1 MTSKYRITVN
11 LPSRDLYNK
20 IDRLAKANNISKSN
34 VIESA
39 IKSAFIKGYDYLHA
53 AILNSEYMK
62 NRNDISQETL
72 KNTLIFSMTGIN
84 SSTVNSLGT
93 GYEKRINTIKFPLD
107 MHRLTDVYIA
117 PYAVEQKLTWERI
130 SDTVKER
137 LEQYIP
143 SLVNELDAP
152 PEALHIFLKQIDVK
166 YHIDDKRVAHI
177 TVMPTVAF
185 LPIYI
190 NDYQK
195 EHLNYFDFNGISYK
209 SFRAVATTGWSR
221 DKYTHLLYI
230 NDVASSKSGG
240 YFINVCYDKQERLY
254 PSSKGFT
261 PHPYRDDPN
270 VVVYCKYYIH
280 QKNVK
285 IKKTILPPQPLQFRA
300 P

>member
-11 LPSRDLYNK
+11 LPSRDLYDK
-20 IDRLAKANNISKSN
+20 IDTLAKANNISKSN

-39 IKSAFIKGYDYLHA
+39 IKSAFIKGYDHLHA
-53 AILNSEYMK
+53 TMLNSEYMK
-62 NRNDISQETL
+62 NRNDIPLKAL

-84 SSTVNSLGT
+84 GRKINSLGT
-93 GYEKRINTIKFPLD
+93 GYEKRINPIKLSLD
-107 MHRLTDVYIA
+107 MSTFMGVYIA
-117 PYAVEQKLTWERI
+117 PYAVEQELEWERI
-130 SDTVKER
+130 SDTVRKR
-137 LEQYIP
+137 FEQYIP
-143 SLVNELDAP
+143 SLVNALDAP

-190 NDYQK
+190 NNYQK

-209 SFRAVATTGWSR
+209 SFRVVATTGWSR

-261 PHPYRDDPN
+261 PHPYRDNPN
-270 VVVYCKYYIH
+270 IIVYCKYYIH

-285 IKKTILPPQPLQFRA
+285 IKKTTLPQQPLQFRA